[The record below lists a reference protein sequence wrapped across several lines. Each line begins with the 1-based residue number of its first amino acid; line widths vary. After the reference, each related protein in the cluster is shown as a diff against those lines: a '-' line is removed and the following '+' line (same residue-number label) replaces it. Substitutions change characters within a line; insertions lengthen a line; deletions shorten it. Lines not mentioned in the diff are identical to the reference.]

1 MERLDDLQFSGLKI
15 FQDTEGFRFG
25 IDSVL
30 LTKFARDIK
39 KGSKIVD
46 LGTGTG
52 VIGLLLTKKV
62 EANEV
67 IGIEKQEEVCKLTQ
81 KSIEINNLQNIFK
94 LINCDIKD
102 LKLNKNYYDVVITNP
117 PYKKAGTGV
126 NAENIKKQISR
137 FETTVDLNDWIKI
150 SSNLLNTNGSFYM
163 VYRTERITEVIEAL
177 NKNNLKIKRMRFV
190 YSKINEE
197 SKLMLI
203 KAVKNGKDF
212 AHIEKPLIIYNE
224 DGTYTNEIMEIYKNK

>member
-30 LTKFARDIK
+30 LTEFARDIK

-212 AHIEKPLIIYNE
+212 AHIEKPLIIYNK
-224 DGTYTNEIMEIYKNK
+224 DGTYTNEIIEIYKNK

>member
-30 LTKFARDIK
+30 LTEFAKDIK

-67 IGIEKQEEVCKLTQ
+67 IGVNTKKHR
-81 KSIEINNLQNIFK
+81 
-94 LINCDIKD
+94 
-102 LKLNKNYYDVVITNP
+102 NK
-117 PYKKAGTGV
+117 
-126 NAENIKKQISR
+126 
-137 FETTVDLNDWIKI
+137 
-150 SSNLLNTNGSFYM
+150 
-163 VYRTERITEVIEAL
+163 
-177 NKNNLKIKRMRFV
+177 
-190 YSKINEE
+190 
-197 SKLMLI
+197 
-203 KAVKNGKDF
+203 
-212 AHIEKPLIIYNE
+212 
-224 DGTYTNEIMEIYKNK
+224 

>member
-1 MERLDDLQFSGLKI
+1 
-15 FQDTEGFRFG
+15 
-25 IDSVL
+25 
-30 LTKFARDIK
+30 
-39 KGSKIVD
+39 
-46 LGTGTG
+46 
-52 VIGLLLTKKV
+52 
-62 EANEV
+62 
-67 IGIEKQEEVCKLTQ
+67 
-81 KSIEINNLQNIFK
+81 
-94 LINCDIKD
+94 
-102 LKLNKNYYDVVITNP
+102 
-117 PYKKAGTGV
+117 
-126 NAENIKKQISR
+126 
-137 FETTVDLNDWIKI
+137 
-150 SSNLLNTNGSFYM
+150 M

>member
-30 LTKFARDIK
+30 LTEFARDIK

-62 EANEV
+62 NANEV

-117 PYKKAGTGV
+117 
-126 NAENIKKQISR
+126 
-137 FETTVDLNDWIKI
+137 TVDLNDWIKI